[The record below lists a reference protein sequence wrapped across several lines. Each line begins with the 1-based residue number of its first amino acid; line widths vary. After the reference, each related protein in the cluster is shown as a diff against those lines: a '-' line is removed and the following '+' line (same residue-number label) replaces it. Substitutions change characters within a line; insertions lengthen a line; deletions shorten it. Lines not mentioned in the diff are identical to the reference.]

1 MENILLVVSLVLF
14 IAFIIGMFKPSAVV
28 KTNNPGR
35 GKVFLFFFL
44 PSFICFVIVGV
55 LGNKKTEEAL
65 QNPEG
70 VEKLSLISKGYDKV
84 PELLTDFK
92 DLKVL
97 SLRNNE
103 ISSLDKTLL
112 AMPLLEELDLSSN
125 PIEEIPEWLT
135 ELKNLKK
142 LVLDD
147 TKIDT
152 IPATVF
158 SLVDRLSYDNTP
170 FEDRQQAAK
179 KIAEQADKNMDEES
193 DEDSG
198 DESLGDFAI
207 RKLLGNEHGYKRSF
221 KKGDLYYIK
230 PVTKVQADSL
240 GNFLVESGF
249 FNDDKK
255 VSMQI
260 TYNSKADKPVYEL
273 RAITA
278 KEMDDEI
285 KNAFKLQALFISL
298 RVFDGQP
305 VDFHLCDDQ
314 FNTHTIL
321 SSVD

>member
-1 MENILLVVSLVLF
+1 MENILLVISLVLF

-28 KTNNPGR
+28 KTDNPGR

-55 LGNKKTEEAL
+55 LGNKRTEDAL
-65 QNPEG
+65 QHPEG
-70 VEKLSLISKGYDKV
+70 VEELSLISKGYDKV

-97 SLRNNE
+97 SLRNND

-125 PIEEIPEWLT
+125 PIEEIPEWITQLT
-135 ELKNLKK
+135 NLKK
-142 LVLDD
+142 LVLDN

-152 IPATVF
+152 IPATVS

-170 FEDRQQAAK
+170 FGDRQQKAK
-179 KIAEQADKNMDEES
+179 EIAEQGNQEAEEPEV
-193 DEDSG
+193 DTE
-198 DESLGDFAI
+198 DESLGDFAM
-207 RKLLGNEHGYKRSF
+207 RKLLGNDHGYKRSF

-240 GNFLVESGF
+240 GNFLVQSGF

>member
-14 IAFIIGMFKPSAVV
+14 IAFVIGMFKPSSVV
-28 KTNNPGR
+28 KTDNPGR

-55 LGNKKTEEAL
+55 LGNKRTEEAL

-70 VEKLSLISKGYDKV
+70 VEELSLISKGYDKV

-125 PIEEIPEWLT
+125 PIEEIPEWIT
-135 ELKNLKK
+135 ELTNLKK
-142 LVLDD
+142 LVLDN

-152 IPATVF
+152 IPAAV
-158 SLVDRLSYDNTP
+158 SSMVDRLSYDNTP
-170 FEDRQQAAK
+170 FDDRQQKAK
-179 KIAEQADKNMDEES
+179 KLAEQANEKAEES
-193 DEDSG
+193 EDG
-198 DESLGDFAI
+198 TEDESLGDFAI

-305 VDFHLCDDQ
+305 LDFHLCDDQ

-321 SSVD
+321 SSAD